1 MRYIEFIQKKLID
14 CHWGILGGA
23 ARAIL
28 NHETPNDIDIIY
40 DGRLDLSNIEYTKN
54 PFDGYNIQLEDCS
67 IDLWS
72 IDSHFAFKNGF
83 YEKKWENIHLT
94 GLINYDMI
102 FYDTTKDKFY
112 DTYYQELLSSKK
124 LVINHNKDYFKV
136 AINMTPGKMI
146 KKIYNLKDRYIIDEA
161 LDSAINALN
170 DYVS

>member
-1 MRYIEFIQKKLID
+1 MTYEKFIEKLNN

-23 ARAIL
+23 ARAML
-28 NHETPNDIDIIY
+28 SGEKPNDVDIIY
-40 DGRLDLSNIEYTKN
+40 DGQINLNDVEYKINPFGGFNIE
-54 PFDGYNIQLEDCS
+54 LEDCH

-102 FYDTTKDKFY
+102 FYDATEDKMF
-112 DTYYQELLSSKK
+112 DEYYQALQVHQTLM
-124 LVINHNKDYFKV
+124 VNQNKEYFKA

-146 KKIYNLKDRYIIDEA
+146 KKIYNLRNKYRVSEA
-161 LDSAINALN
+161 LNCAINSLN